1 MDEQRLSAL
10 VVGAT
15 GAVDGTYNYRG
26 KKPRPTLGLLNRRLS
41 HQSHIHGFINYV
53 ITLGFG
59 VSQTKAIMTLVSGI
73 PMGPT
78 PASSAEVTQEFP
90 ANVEELEFPFFP

>member
-1 MDEQRLSAL
+1 MLSL

-15 GAVDGTYNYRG
+15 GAVGGTYNYG
-26 KKPRPTLGLLNRRLS
+26 KKPRPTLEAFEQKAFSSALS

-78 PASSAEVTQEFP
+78 PASSAERHPGVSC
-90 ANVEELEFPFFP
+90 